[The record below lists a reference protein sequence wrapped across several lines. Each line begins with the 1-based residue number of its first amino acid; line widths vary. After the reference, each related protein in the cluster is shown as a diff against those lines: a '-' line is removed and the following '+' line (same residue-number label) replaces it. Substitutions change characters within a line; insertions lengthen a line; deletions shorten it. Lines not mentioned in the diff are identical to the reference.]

1 MLMSLIVH
9 WHTTQ
14 QRRLVNLLAYEFR
27 KFELPLALSL
37 IDPDRDLTSMNRTPT
52 PKQMAAALTPQ
63 DLNVFLSPH
72 DLNRLELYAR
82 NMVDHHMV
90 LDLMPTVARLL
101 FCGRLPTLRFAFLQV
116 VIMLGV
122 GLQHRSVESLSEELQ
137 LPANQVLAFFNKV
150 PPVVLVCL
158 VVKQIV
164 SSHTSICV
172 VLSACAS

>member
-1 MLMSLIVH
+1 M
-9 WHTTQ
+9 
-14 QRRLVNLLAYEFR
+14 NLLAYEFK

-52 PKQMAAALTPQ
+52 PKQLAAALTPQ

-90 LDLMPTVARLL
+90 LDLMPTIARLL
-101 FCGRLPTLRFAFLQV
+101 FCGRLPTLRFAFLQI

-122 GLQHRSVESLSEELQ
+122 GLQHRSIESLSEELQ
-137 LPANQVLAFFNKV
+137 LPANQVLAFFNKCV
-150 PPVVLVCL
+150 RKLSTAL
-158 VVKQIV
+158 RGIV
-164 SSHTSICV
+164 EEEVAGELPDSVIRAEKYV
-172 VLSACAS
+172 RLSRCCWRCAGL